1 MNTKKLDSIAADIK
15 KRLTTPQKDVIDLD
29 TQISKLGAT
38 ISERN
43 AEMEKAVVAGNDA
56 AYIKLKREKADL
68 TDRMEICKRRLDNL
82 QNEPLISEAEYKE
95 MISDITTAGK
105 EIEEETRTELSA
117 LAESME
123 SKGNELARVE
133 NRVNDLLHTVQ
144 DVLFKGN
151 DRRRDSNG
159 QIIRNFPG
167 DDKRVSYGASIV
179 WSRAAVQHYQ
189 YTICKK

>member
-1 MNTKKLDSIAADIK
+1 MKKNLDSIAADINK
-15 KRLTTPQKDVIDLD
+15 LLTSRDKEKADFD
-29 TQISKLGAT
+29 TQINKLRADISKLD
-38 ISERN
+38 
-43 AEMEKAVVAGNDA
+43 AEMEKAVSTGNDA
-56 AYIKLKREKADL
+56 AYVKLKREKTDL
-68 TDRMEICKRRLDNL
+68 TDRMEICKCRLDNL
-82 QNEPLISEAEYKE
+82 QNEPLVSEAEYNE
-95 MISDITTAGK
+95 MLSNITTAGK
-105 EIEEETRTELSA
+105 EIEEEARTELAA
-117 LAESME
+117 LAELME